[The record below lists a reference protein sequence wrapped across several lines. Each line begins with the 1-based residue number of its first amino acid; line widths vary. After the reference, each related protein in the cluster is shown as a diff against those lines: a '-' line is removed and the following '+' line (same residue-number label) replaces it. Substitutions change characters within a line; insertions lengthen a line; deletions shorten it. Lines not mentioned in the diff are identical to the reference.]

1 MAYNAGMGTVSG
13 SELDAWLSA
22 GGLVV
27 ASSDR
32 AARAVLAA
40 YHRARRSEGRT
51 AWAAPRVMPWQAFV
65 RETWEGRARDVRL
78 VLSQQ
83 QELSLWNGI
92 VQASGKP
99 AAAMPG
105 PRRSLATLAMKAHAL
120 VCAFAPKYLEA
131 RTRAAWDQDQEAWSG
146 WLAEFDAACRDRAT
160 VSADRIVLEL
170 PDLLEAHEEREP
182 LLLAGFDRLT
192 PAQRGV
198 LDAWGEWR
206 PVTQDPPAQ
215 SLAFY
220 RAPDARAELAACA
233 AWCRQTLEAE
243 PAQRLLII
251 AQDVAKRRGE
261 MERALLR
268 ENERGADLRFEFSLG
283 IPLGAVP
290 VARSAEL
297 LLRWFDVALEEQ
309 QVDWLIASGHSAA
322 SERETAELA
331 AAMRTVRRRKR
342 QRTHWELRTFAAE
355 IPTLARSWAERM
367 RAAQDRLAAAAGRE
381 RSPMEWAEI
390 ASRLLEATGWPGAK
404 AQSSAEFQAARRWSQ
419 VLEACGSLGFDGRRM
434 QWSEFVEELRAAL
447 GDTLFAP
454 ESEDAPIVIAGPAES
469 AGLAADAVWFLGAD
483 ENAWPACGDMH
494 PLLPPAVQREAGMP
508 HASAAMDWE
517 VARTITERL
526 LRSAQEVR
534 FSYAAQA
541 DGVDAR
547 PSRLA
552 IEMVGAPQQV
562 PRELAEPP
570 APDPLAIAYEDVSRV
585 PLITHGATEEAEEG
599 AGEPPG
605 VPGGASVITAQSQC
619 PFKAFATARLNAE
632 SWEPAEMSLTPAE
645 RGELVH
651 AVLHSV
657 WAGPPPRGLRS
668 LADLR
673 AVADLATFVAEH
685 VGNAMQKVPRRVREQ
700 MPAEYLALEERR
712 LARLVTAWLEYERTR
727 ADFHVEQTEVA
738 THVSVAGLPLK
749 LRLDRLDRLNDGS
762 FLVIDY
768 KTGVVSDRAWDLP
781 RPEDLQL
788 PLYAG
793 FGLDAEHTLGGLVFA
808 KVRTGKDLE
817 FAGLVGDAV
826 STLKPD
832 LGRRSPL
839 VTRPFESDQ
848 LMDWR
853 DKIEELARAFIE
865 GRADVDPREPPKTCE
880 HCDLHALCRI
890 QEREP
895 AFDEGEPA
903 EEAADA

>member
-32 AARAVLAA
+32 AARAVLAG

-51 AWAAPRVMPWQAFV
+51 AWAAPRVMPWQAFA

-78 VLSQQ
+78 VLSPQ

-105 PRRSLATLAMKAHAL
+105 PRRSVATLAMNAHAL
-120 VCAFAPKYLEA
+120 LCAFAPKYLEA
-131 RTRAAWDQDQEAWSG
+131 RARAGWDGDAEAWSG
-146 WLAEFDAACRDRAT
+146 WLAEFDAACRDRGA
-160 VSADRIVLEL
+160 VGADRIALEL
-170 PDLLEAHEEREP
+170 PDLLDAHEQREP

-192 PAQRGV
+192 PAQRRV
-198 LDAWGEWR
+198 LDAWGAWR
-206 PVTQDPPAQ
+206 LVAKDEPAE

-220 RAPDARAELAACA
+220 RAPDTRAELAACA

-243 PAQRLLII
+243 PTQRVLII
-251 AQDVAKRRGE
+251 AQDVARRRGE

-283 IPLGAVP
+283 VPLGAVP
-290 VARSAEL
+290 VARSAEM
-297 LLRWFDVALEEQ
+297 LLRWLEVALEEQ
-309 QVDWLIASGHSAA
+309 QLDWLIASGHATA
-322 SERETAELA
+322 SERETSDLA
-331 AAMRTVRRRKR
+331 AAMRAVRRRNR

-355 IPTLARSWAERM
+355 IATLARTWTERM

-390 ASRLLEATGWPGAK
+390 ASRLLEAMGWPGAR

-434 QWSEFVEELRAAL
+434 QWSEFVEGLRATL

-454 ESEDAPIVIAGPAES
+454 ESADAPIVIAGPAES
-469 AGLAADAVWFLGAD
+469 AGLGADAIWFLGAN

-494 PLLPPAVQREAGMP
+494 PLLPPAVQREGGMP
-508 HASAAMDWE
+508 HASAALDWE
-517 VARTITERL
+517 VARAITERL
-526 LRSAQEVR
+526 LRSAPQVR

-541 DGVDAR
+541 DGADAR

-552 IEMVGAPQQV
+552 IEMTGAPQPV
-562 PRELAEPP
+562 PHDLAEAPL
-570 APDPLAIAYEDVSRV
+570 PDPLAVAFEDVSRV
-585 PLITHGATEEAEEG
+585 PLIAYGEPEDG
-599 AGEPPG
+599 AGEP
-605 VPGGASVITAQSQC
+605 VSMRGGASVITAQSQC
-619 PFKAFATARLNAE
+619 PFKAFATARLKAE
-632 SWEPAEMSLTPAE
+632 SWEQAEMSLTPAE
-645 RGELVH
+645 RGELLH
-651 AVLHSV
+651 AVLHPA
-657 WAGPPPRGLRS
+657 WAGPPRGLRS
-668 LADLR
+668 LAELR
-673 AVADLATFVAEH
+673 AVADLAAFVAEH

-700 MPAEYLALEERR
+700 MPAEYLNLEEQR

-727 ADFHVEQTEVA
+727 AEFHVEETEVEKQ
-738 THVSVAGLPLK
+738 VSVAGLPLK

-781 RPEDLQL
+781 RAEELQL

-793 FGLDAEHTLGGLVFA
+793 FGLKAEQTLGGLVFA
-808 KVRTGKDLE
+808 KVR
-817 FAGLVGDAV
+817 AGNDMGFVGRVGDAV

-832 LGRRSPL
+832 LGKRSPL

-853 DKIEELARAFIE
+853 DEIERLSRDFIE
-865 GRADVDPREPPKTCE
+865 GRADVDPRDPPKTCE
-880 HCDLHALCRI
+880 RCGLHALCRI

-903 EEAADA
+903 EEDADA